1 MEKMNNNPLI
11 SIITPVYNNEKY
23 LPYAVRSVTNQG
35 FDDYEMI
42 IVDDGS
48 TDHTPEIADAFA
60 EGNDRIHVIHQ
71 KNQWIYA
78 SFNNGIKAAKGEYIY
93 ILNSDDRLADGSLNR
108 MAEYVSK
115 NPVDVL
121 FTNTAMYRYDYI
133 NGSIVYDKTMERFNV
148 DILINDINEVHH
160 VWCEMYFKDQIWNQ
174 ANLYKRELALRYPFR
189 NDVYSGDVFFN
200 LSIADEV
207 NSLGTLSG
215 ECYKYITY
223 QDDDMNASGKYYPY
237 EHSWRNELYYGYK
250 SLFEKWNLDESLYQ
264 VPLMIQRLN
273 GIINEIRT
281 LKCSNCK
288 LSSVEKLRKIFTE
301 IPDELISDI
310 ALQTGRGKWL
320 DSALLLGTK
329 GIVDREN
336 NSDNHEKGLIGLV
349 SDIGDNRTDKKIVVF
364 GSKGLL
370 YSIIQDILNGY
381 EDCVIVDND
390 KSKWNKVI
398 DGYQVKNPDIL
409 KNIDRGQ
416 VIVISA
422 VGYRNYES
430 IKNQVEG
437 YGFVENENFFDGH
450 LLELL

>member
-78 SFNNGIKAAKGEYIY
+78 SFNNGIKTAHGEYIY
-93 ILNSDDRLADGSLNR
+93 ILNSDDRLVDGSLNR
-108 MAEYVSK
+108 MSEFVSK

-121 FTNTAMYRYDYI
+121 FTNTAMYRYNES
-133 NGSIVYDKTMERFNV
+133 NGSIVYDKTMERFIT
-148 DILINDINEVHH
+148 DICISDLAEVHKT
-160 VWCEMYFKDQIWNQ
+160 WCEMYFKDQIWNQ
-174 ANLYKRELALRYPFR
+174 ANLYKRELALRHPFR

-207 NSLGTLSG
+207 DSLGTLSG

-223 QDDDMNASGKYYPY
+223 QDEDMNASGKYYPY

-250 SLFEKWNLDESLYQ
+250 SLFEKWKLDKSLYKI
-264 VPLMIQRLN
+264 PLMIQRLN
-273 GIINEIRT
+273 GIISEIHI
-281 LKCSNCK
+281 LKCKNCR
-288 LSSVEKLRKIFTE
+288 LSAVEKLRKIFTE

-310 ALQTGRGKWL
+310 ALQTGRDKWL
-320 DSALLLGTK
+320 DSALLIGAK
-329 GIVDREN
+329 GVVNGEINSN
-336 NSDNHEKGLIGLV
+336 NQGNEIINLIADINH
-349 SDIGDNRTDKKIVVF
+349 NRSNIQIAVF
-364 GSKGLL
+364 GCKGLL
-370 YSIIQDILNGY
+370 YSVIRDILDGY
-381 EDCVIVDND
+381 ENYIIVDND
-390 KSKWNKVI
+390 KRKWNQEL
-398 DGYQVKNPDIL
+398 DGYQVMNPEVL
-409 KNIDRGQ
+409 RNINKDD
-416 VIVISA
+416 VVVISA

-430 IKNQVEG
+430 VKIQVEG